1 MPKKD
6 TKLNG
11 FPCRNA
17 SILYGKFFREYDVF
31 CANLSCVFGFH
42 VSVKLAWFGI
52 LVANR
57 NSLLIFPWYM
67 AETIRLRVKCHAC
80 SNVIEGTAKYGSGH
94 FVPEGV
100 QFEFVAVGK
109 VEGAQGRRVKAEVTC
124 TCPNCGVK
132 CKYNV

>member
-1 MPKKD
+1 LPGG
-6 TKLNG
+6 LVS
-11 FPCRNA
+11 A
-17 SILYGKFFREYDVF
+17 SFLG
-31 CANLSCVFGFH
+31 
-42 VSVKLAWFGI
+42 
-52 LVANR
+52 
-57 NSLLIFPWYM
+57 M

-100 QFEFVAVGK
+100 IFEFVAVGK
-109 VEGAQGRRVKAEVTC
+109 VEGAKGRRVKAEVTC

>member
-1 MPKKD
+1 MAE
-6 TKLNG
+6 T
-11 FPCRNA
+11 
-17 SILYGKFFREYDVF
+17 
-31 CANLSCVFGFH
+31 
-42 VSVKLAWFGI
+42 GI
-52 LVANR
+52 VIAR
-57 NSLLIFPWYM
+57 RGLLFIVPWYM

-100 QFEFVAVGK
+100 VFDFVAVGK

-124 TCPNCGVK
+124 ICPNCGVK